1 MQRQY
6 SQRCASPVPTYR
18 GGPTAGRMPPA
29 APVKPAPIGRSTA
42 SGFSAAPSEGMA
54 LVDVVFHALSSAG
67 VSPDDMADVLMGC
80 LALATLE
87 CIPEDVLA
95 RIEDAPVSPIKQPEE
110 LRVQRTIGVNALQSG
125 PPPADL
131 GSPLEALQEQRMEE

>member
-18 GGPTAGRMPPA
+18 GGPTGVRMPPA
-29 APVKPAPIGRSTA
+29 APVKPAPIARSTA
-42 SGFSAAPSEGMA
+42 GGLSAAPSEGMG

-67 VSPDDMADVLMGC
+67 VSQDDMADVLMGC

-95 RIEDAPVSPIKQPEE
+95 RIEDAPVFPIKLPVGQLAKPI
-110 LRVQRTIGVNALQSG
+110 IGASALQSG
-125 PPPADL
+125 PPLADL
-131 GSPLEALQEQRMEE
+131 GSPQGGCQEQLMEE